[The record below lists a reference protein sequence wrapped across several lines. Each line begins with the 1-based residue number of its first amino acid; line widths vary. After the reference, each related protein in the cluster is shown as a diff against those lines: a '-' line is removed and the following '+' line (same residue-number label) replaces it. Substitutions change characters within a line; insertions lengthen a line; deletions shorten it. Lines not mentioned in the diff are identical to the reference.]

1 MGKWLI
7 SSLEQKMF
15 MMRQKGLVT
24 PEKARK
30 LSKLTKVMSNESEAN
45 RKKLALTKDKEWRG
59 KKSC

>member
-1 MGKWLI
+1 
-7 SSLEQKMF
+7 